1 MEMEVKGEANS
12 SYAKHLLS
20 IKIFGYLDPPQ
31 PVISIFQPIA
41 RHINMLNRQ
50 ISRDKRGKIVVRL
63 GGLNDIRLGSPAHPP
78 TFTPPVVTPSE
89 KLEPSIADYTF
100 EQYKAANLNIDQQ
113 HDIIGKLRNELPI
126 IDRDEVDDT
135 LLRSMAQQFELAIFP
150 TCKMMHVDPLAVK
163 RMFDNQFRMAY
174 GPEVGAEVL
183 AKLGLCRLE
192 DIEKS
197 VTAVKTGMVTKED
210 VEHSAANVEE
220 SSIRQE
226 RDTVAPPPPKKK
238 ARMAPPNNTQKDL
251 KAHTARRRRAHRGC
265 KILTLRS
272 VVVSQKW
279 EALSSGS

>member
-1 MEMEVKGEANS
+1 
-12 SYAKHLLS
+12 
-20 IKIFGYLDPPQ
+20 
-31 PVISIFQPIA
+31 
-41 RHINMLNRQ
+41 MLNRQ

-163 RMFDNQFRMAY
+163 RMFDNQLRMAY

-279 EALSSGS
+279 EVLSSGS